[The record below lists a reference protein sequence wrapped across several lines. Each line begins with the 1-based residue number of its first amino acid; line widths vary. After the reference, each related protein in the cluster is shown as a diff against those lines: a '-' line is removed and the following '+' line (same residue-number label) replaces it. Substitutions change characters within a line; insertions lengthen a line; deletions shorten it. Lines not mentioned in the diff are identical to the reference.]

1 MATADEYAA
10 WIVKNADKKGTPE
23 FETVAAAYKEA
34 KSQEQARTLPEV
46 TVTPETSGQPIGE
59 IPGPRKYELSEVP
72 MAAIRNAPASGLKV
86 VGDVVTAVTSPVQT
100 VTGLGDIVGGIME
113 PVTPNFLYG
122 GDSRERALAARD
134 NFTKYLVDRF
144 GGTEELK
151 RTMAEDPIG
160 FLGDLSTVLSGGA
173 GAAKLAGKAERR
185 FLAGTPELAQRE
197 KKFGTKV
204 NPLESTVVN
213 YFDTA
218 AKYTNPLTPVAATGG
233 YVINKFKGG
242 AERSAAKIVREAAGE
257 DLPKI
262 EALIRN
268 KQGNLSA
275 AELFAD
281 LDRDQI
287 HALGELARIKDTKN
301 FYSKLDQFREQ
312 TRQNTLNNL
321 AGGAT
326 NTEILNNLAKS
337 KQALTEVTT
346 PMRETSMAAANTG
359 KLKQGLE
366 NEATTLGK
374 VASSKVDDV
383 RRFVA
388 ARQRLNA
395 AKTQAD
401 LSPNVSQD
409 RLKFTGE
416 MEDAAERVATKAAED
431 SLKFGEGARFAQ
443 ARADSLAANGFKPL
457 DIDGVIR
464 DINRKLNDPKIGV
477 SDVNRKVLSTVAN
490 KIKEWTARNGGV
502 IDVEA
507 LYRIRKDTVNEVID
521 SLGKDPKASAKYA
534 SKLLAEVRPLID
546 DAIIK
551 AGGTRWKDYLDTFSH
566 GMDVIN
572 QRKMAQKARD
582 LYKKSPDEFVALV
595 RGERPDLVEEIF
607 GHGRFDLKTEMG
619 SKFKVLDDIAGE
631 LERGQKVKAG
641 AEKGAPH
648 VKDIFTENQFKL
660 RLPFFGVKAT
670 TGNLILKEL
679 SGKINA
685 KTAKI
690 LEKGFE
696 SGKNFEDMLNEVPFG
711 DRGRVYKAFER
722 YGPELTVGKFNAART
737 VGNALAPQNQ
747 NNLRND

>member
-34 KSQEQARTLPEV
+34 QAQTQERSLPPV
-46 TVTPETSGQPIGE
+46 TVTPDSMTVSE
-59 IPGPRKYELSEVP
+59 IPGPRNYSLGEVP
-72 MAAIRNAPASGLKV
+72 GEMLRNAPSSAAKV
-86 VGDVVTAVTSPVQT
+86 VGDVVTAVTSPIQT
-100 VTGLGDIVGGIME
+100 TTGIGDLVGGLME
-113 PVTPNFLYG
+113 PVTPNFMYG
-122 GDSRERALAARD
+122 GDSRERALTARD
-134 NFTKYLVDRF
+134 NFTKYLADRF

-160 FLGDLSTVLSGGA
+160 FLGDLSTVFSGGA
-173 GAAKLAGKAERR
+173 GMAKLAGKGTRAITKTAEV
-185 FLAGTPELAQRE
+185 GPI
-197 KKFGTKV
+197 
-204 NPLESTVVN
+204 ESKLVKG
-213 YFDTA
+213 FDTA
-218 AKYTNPLTPVAATGG
+218 AKYTNPLTPIAAGGG
-233 YVINKFKGG
+233 YVVNKFSGG
-242 AERSAAKIVREAAGE
+242 AERSAAKIAREAAGE

-262 EALIRN
+262 EALIRSR
-268 KQGNLSA
+268 QGNLSA

-281 LDRDQI
+281 LDRNQI
-287 HALGELARIKDTKN
+287 QALGELARVKDTKN

-326 NTEILNNLAKS
+326 NTEILNNLVKS
-337 KQALTEVTT
+337 KEALTDVTT
-346 PMRETSMAAANTG
+346 PMRETNMAAANTG
-359 KLKQGLE
+359 KYKQRLE
-366 NEATTLGK
+366 RQATALGEI
-374 VASSKVDDV
+374 ASGKVDDV
-383 RRFVA
+383 RRFTA

-401 LSPNVSQD
+401 LSPNVSAD

-416 MEDAAERVATKAAED
+416 MEDAAERVATKAADD
-431 SLKFGEGARFAQ
+431 SLKYGEGARFAQ
-443 ARADSLAANGFKPL
+443 ARADSLAAHGLKPL
-457 DIDGVIR
+457 DTDGIIR
-464 DINRKLNDPKIGV
+464 DINGKLNNPKIGV

-546 DAIIK
+546 AAIIK
-551 AGGTRWKDYLDTFSH
+551 AGGTGWKDYLDTFSH

-572 QRKMAQKARD
+572 QRKMAQVARD
-582 LYKKSPDEFVALV
+582 LYGAKDKSGFIKLV
-595 RGERPDLVEEIF
+595 RGESPELVEQIF
-607 GHGRFDLKTEMG
+607 GSGRIDLKAEMG
-619 SKFKVLDDIAGE
+619 NKYKMLDDVASE
-631 LERGQKVKAG
+631 LERGQKIVAG
-641 AEKGAPH
+641 AEKGAADI
-648 VKDIFTENQFKL
+648 KDIFTQNQFKL

-670 TGNLILKEL
+670 ASNVILREL

-722 YGPELTVGKFNAART
+722 YGPELTSGKFNAART
-737 VGNALAPQNQ
+737 LSNALAPQDQ
-747 NNLRND
+747 NNLNRR

>member
-1 MATADEYAA
+1 MATAEDYAA
-10 WIVKNADKKGTPE
+10 WIVKNADKKGTPD
-23 FETVAAAYKEA
+23 FEKVAAAYQA
-34 KSQEQARTLPEV
+34 ARSQAQEGSLPEITYTYPREGDAEP
-46 TVTPETSGQPIGE
+46 TVEVSNE
-59 IPGPRKYELSEVP
+59 IPAPRKYALSEVP
-72 MAAIRNAPASGLKV
+72 GEMLRNAPSSAAKV
-86 VGDVVTAVTSPVQT
+86 VGDVVTAVTSPIQT
-100 VTGLGDIVGGIME
+100 TTGIGDLVGGLME
-113 PVTPNFLYG
+113 PVTPNFMYG
-122 GDSRERALAARD
+122 GDSRERALTARD
-134 NFTKYLVDRF
+134 NFTKYLADRF

-160 FLGDLSTVLSGGA
+160 FLGDLSTVFSGGA
-173 GAAKLAGKAERR
+173 GMAKLAGKGTRAITKTAEV
-185 FLAGTPELAQRE
+185 GPI
-197 KKFGTKV
+197 
-204 NPLESTVVN
+204 ESKLVSGFN
-213 YFDTA
+213 TA
-218 AKYTNPLTPVAATGG
+218 AKYTNPLTPIAAGGG
-233 YVINKFKGG
+233 YVVNKFSGG
-242 AERSAAKIVREAAGE
+242 AERSAAKIAREAAGE

-262 EALIRN
+262 EALIRSR
-268 KQGNLSA
+268 QGNLSA

-281 LDRDQI
+281 LDRNQI
-287 HALGELARIKDTKN
+287 QALGELARVKDTKN

-326 NTEILNNLAKS
+326 NTEILNNLVKS
-337 KQALTEVTT
+337 KEALTDITT
-346 PMRETSMAAANTG
+346 PMRETSMAGANTG
-359 KLKQGLE
+359 KLKQKLE
-366 NEATTLGK
+366 TQASTLGN
-374 VASSKVDDV
+374 VAANKVDDV
-383 RRFVA
+383 RRFTA

-416 MEDAAERVATKAAED
+416 MEDAAERVATKAADE
-431 SLKFGEGARFAQ
+431 SLKYGEGARFAQ
-443 ARADSLAANGFKPL
+443 ARADSLAAHGLKPL
-457 DIDGVIR
+457 DTDGIIR
-464 DINRKLNDPKIGV
+464 DINGKLNNPSIGV

-521 SLGKDPKASAKYA
+521 SLGKEPKASAKYA

-551 AGGTRWKDYLDTFSH
+551 AGGTGWRDYLDTFSH

-572 QRKMAQKARD
+572 QRKMAQTARD
-582 LYKKSPDEFVALV
+582 LYKKNPDEFVALV
-595 RGERPDLVEEIF
+595 RGERPDLVEQIF
-607 GHGRFDLKTEMG
+607 GHGRIDIKAEMG
-619 SKFKVLDDIAGE
+619 NKFKALDDVAGE
-631 LERGQKVKAG
+631 LERGQKIKAG
-641 AEKGAPH
+641 AEKGAPDI
-648 VKDIFTENQFKL
+648 KDIFTENQFKL
-660 RLPFFGVKAT
+660 RIPFFGIKAT
-670 TGNLILKEL
+670 TGNVILKEL

-722 YGPELTVGKFNAART
+722 YGPELTAGKFNAART
-737 VGNALAPQNQ
+737 LSNALAPQDQ
-747 NNLRND
+747 NNLNRR

>member
-1 MATADEYAA
+1 MATADEYAT

-34 KSQEQARTLPEV
+34 KAQEQEGSSPEITYTYSREGTAKP
-46 TVTPETSGQPIGE
+46 TVEIASE
-59 IPGPRKYELSEVP
+59 IPGPRNYALSEVP
-72 MAAIRNAPASGLKV
+72 MAAIRNAPASAAKV
-86 VGDVVTAVTSPVQT
+86 VGDVVTAVTSPIQT
-100 VTGLGDIVGGIME
+100 TTGIGDLVGGIME
-113 PVTPNFLYG
+113 PITPNILYG
-122 GDSRERALAARD
+122 GDSRQRAIEARE
-134 NFTKYLVDRF
+134 NFTKYLADRF
-144 GGTEELK
+144 GGAEELK

-160 FLGDLSTVLSGGA
+160 FLGDLSTVFSGGA
-173 GAAKLAGKAERR
+173 GMTKLAGKGQRAITGGGVIPAEQAIVGS
-185 FLAGTPELAQRE
+185 L
-197 KKFGTKV
+197 
-204 NPLESTVVN
+204 
-213 YFDTA
+213 DTA
-218 AKYTNPLTPVAATGG
+218 AAYTNPLSPFAKAGG
-233 YVINKFKGG
+233 YVVDRFSGG
-242 AERSAAKIVREAAGE
+242 AERSAAKIAREAAGA

-262 EALIRN
+262 QALIRS

-281 LDRDQI
+281 LDRNQI
-287 HALGELARIKDTKN
+287 QALGELARVKDTKN

-326 NTEILNNLAKS
+326 NTEILNNLVKS
-337 KQALTEVTT
+337 KEALTDVTT
-346 PMRETSMAAANTG
+346 PMRETNMAAANTG

-366 NEATTLGK
+366 NEAATLGK
-374 VASSKVDDV
+374 VAADKVDDV
-383 RRFVA
+383 RRFTA

-401 LSPNVSQD
+401 LSPNVSQA

-416 MEDAAERVATKAAED
+416 MEDAAERVATRAAEE
-431 SLKFGEGARFAQ
+431 SLLYGEGARFAQ
-443 ARADSLAANGFKPL
+443 ARADSLAAHKLKPL
-457 DIDGVIR
+457 DMDTVIR
-464 DINRKLNDPKIGV
+464 DINGKLNNPKIGV

-507 LYRIRKDTVNEVID
+507 LYRIRKDTVNETID
-521 SLGKDPKASAKYA
+521 SLMAGKDPKASAKYA

-551 AGGTRWKDYLDTFSH
+551 AGGTGWKDYLDTFSH

-572 QRKMAQKARD
+572 QRKMAQTARD
-582 LYKKSPDEFVALV
+582 LYKKNPDEFVALV
-595 RGERPDLVEEIF
+595 RGERPDLVEQIF
-607 GHGRFDLKTEMG
+607 GHGRIDIKAEMG
-619 SKFKVLDDIAGE
+619 NKFKALDDVAGE
-631 LERGQKVKAG
+631 LERGQKIKAG
-641 AEKGAPH
+641 AEKGAPDI
-648 VKDIFTENQFKL
+648 KDIFTENQFKL
-660 RLPFFGVKAT
+660 RIPFFGIKAT
-670 TGNLILKEL
+670 TGNVILKEL

-722 YGPELTVGKFNAART
+722 YGPELTAGKFNAART
-737 VGNALAPQNQ
+737 LSNALAPQDQ
-747 NNLRND
+747 NNLNRR

>member
-86 VGDVVTAVTSPVQT
+86 VGDVATAITSPVQT
-100 VTGLGDIVGGIME
+100 ITGLGDIVGGIME
-113 PVTPNFLYG
+113 PVTPNFMYG

-134 NFTKYLVDRF
+134 NFTKYLADRF

-160 FLGDLSTVLSGGA
+160 FLGDLSTVLTGGT
-173 GAAKLAGKAERR
+173 GVVKLAGK
-185 FLAGTPELAQRE
+185 GQRAIT
-197 KKFGTKV
+197 GGGV
-204 NPLESTVVN
+204 IPLEKSLVSGLN
-213 YFDTA
+213 TA
-218 AKYTNPLTPVAATGG
+218 AKYTNPLTPVGATGG
-233 YVINKFKGG
+233 YVVNKFKGG
-242 AERSAAKIVREAAGE
+242 AERSAAKIAREAAGE

-551 AGGTRWKDYLDTFSH
+551 AGGTGWKDYLDTFSH

-572 QRKMAQKARD
+572 QRKMAQIARE
-582 LYKKSPDEFVALV
+582 LYAKPDKTDFIRLV
-595 RGERPDLVEEIF
+595 RGETPALVEEIF
-607 GHGRFDLKTEMG
+607 GHGRNDIKAEMG
-619 SKFKVLDDIAGE
+619 SKFKALDDIAGE

-747 NNLRND
+747 NSMRND